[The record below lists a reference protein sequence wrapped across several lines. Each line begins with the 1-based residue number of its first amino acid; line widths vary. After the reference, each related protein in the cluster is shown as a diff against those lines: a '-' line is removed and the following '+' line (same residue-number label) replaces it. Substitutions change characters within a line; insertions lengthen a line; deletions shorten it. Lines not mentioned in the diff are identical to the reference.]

1 MPIGSAWQGA
11 VAGHLCDCM
20 VQRQWAP
27 GGSALCWM
35 MGAPSS
41 FYTFLLVHLV
51 HLLVGGEAAVS
62 SRCPWVYPLCWA
74 MRVLGWVMD

>member
-1 MPIGSAWQGA
+1 MPIGSGWQGA

-35 MGAPSS
+35 LGAPSS
-41 FYTFLLVHLV
+41 FYT
-51 HLLVGGEAAVS
+51 
-62 SRCPWVYPLCWA
+62 R
-74 MRVLGWVMD
+74 R